1 MGMDLMCIY
10 ARYTPVHYR
19 PAAAR
24 VYMDRSRARD
34 DDDRVSYGTHTYIY
48 TVSIVGDAGVDLA
61 RARSRSIEAGRPRA
75 RGNNADASRMRG
87 V

>member
-1 MGMDLMCIY
+1 MDLMCIY

-24 VYMDRSRARD
+24 VYMDRSRASD
-34 DDDRVSYGTHTYIY
+34 DDDRSATAHTHVHIY
-48 TVSIVGDAGVDLA
+48 RVVGDAGVDPA
-61 RARSRSIEAGRPRA
+61 RARSRSIVAGRPRA